1 VAYFTPYI
9 DSAGM
14 HIPTYEDIRDELIT
28 QMKTIFGSD
37 IYIDEDSQDYQQ
49 ISIFAKKIYDTN
61 SLAVL
66 TYNNRTP
73 ITAVGV
79 GLDNLC
85 ALVGITRN
93 PATYSTVQLTITGSA
108 GTVIEA
114 GQARDENNNLWDLPA
129 NVTIPDNG
137 TITVEAQSH
146 VKGYITAL
154 PNTITTIATPLYGWT
169 GVTNNYASNP
179 GADEETDAELRG
191 RYSRS
196 TYAPSSTVFEGM
208 ISSVEGVDG
217 VTRIKAFEN
226 DGNTTSEEGFPPH
239 SLTFVV
245 EGGEDEDVATE
256 IYYKKTPGVYTNGT
270 TVVELTSTLGNKTN
284 IRFYRPTY
292 KEVYLQVTIKK
303 LATYN
308 DDYETQIKQALADY
322 INGLQ
327 ISEDVYRSILFSVAV
342 SQMGSI
348 NSPSYS
354 VVNIQT
360 SLSSS
365 GFADNDIVVAF
376 NEAAIT
382 DVSKITVVDADV

>member
-1 VAYFTPYI
+1 MAYFTPYI
-9 DSAGM
+9 DSAGI

-28 QMKTIFGSD
+28 QMQTIFGTD

-73 ITAVGV
+73 INAVGV

-85 ALVGITRN
+85 ALVGITRK
-93 PATYSTVQLTITGSA
+93 PATYSTVQLTITGSS

-129 NVTIPDNG
+129 NVTIPENG
-137 TITVEAQSH
+137 TITVEATSH
-146 VKGYITAL
+146 EKGYITAL

-169 GVTNNYASNP
+169 SVTNNYASNP

-196 TYAPSSTVFEGM
+196 TYAPSTTVFEGM
-208 ISSVEGVDG
+208 IAAVEGVDG
-217 VTRIKAFEN
+217 VTRVKAYEN
-226 DGNTTSEEGFPPH
+226 DANTTSTEGFPPH

-270 TVVELTSTLGNKTN
+270 TTVELTSTLGNVQI
-284 IRFYRPTY
+284 IR
-292 KEVYLQVTIKK
+292 L
-303 LATYN
+303 
-308 DDYETQIKQALADY
+308 
-322 INGLQ
+322 
-327 ISEDVYRSILFSVAV
+327 
-342 SQMGSI
+342 
-348 NSPSYS
+348 
-354 VVNIQT
+354 
-360 SLSSS
+360 
-365 GFADNDIVVAF
+365 
-376 NEAAIT
+376 
-382 DVSKITVVDADV
+382 